1 MSRMI
6 KPEDRTPYVK
16 EMVRRFHDYAYRD
29 NVVVCSYEDYA
40 DYLFI
45 LNAPRAHG
53 VEDKML
59 EYAMQHKNA
68 TLRELSEYFDVIA
81 EGKDPVE
88 DPDEIESEWE

>member
-16 EMVRRFHDYAYRD
+16 EMVRRFHDHVYHD
-29 NVVVCSYEDYA
+29 DGTTCSYEEYA

-53 VEDKML
+53 VEDEML
-59 EYAMQHKNA
+59 EYAKQHEEA
-68 TLRELSEYFDVIA
+68 TIRQLSEYFDIVS
-81 EGKDPVE
+81 EGKAPIE
-88 DPDEIESEWE
+88 DPNEVPSEWE